1 MKRIVKIHKEGLR
14 LIILALALLVV
25 LIAILSSVVDAL
37 WIKLILYVVSVVF
50 FCFIVRFF
58 RVPHRE
64 FEKNEKAVNAPAD
77 GKIVVMEEIDEDT
90 YFHDK
95 RLQISIFMSP
105 MNVHV
110 NSYPVSGKI
119 VTSDYYPGK
128 HLVAWYPKSS
138 DLNEHTNVVI
148 ENSRGERVLVR
159 QVAGKVARRIV
170 CYAKEG
176 DTVEQGGEIG
186 IIKLGSRV
194 DVLLPLNVSINV
206 EIGESVRSKQTI
218 LAYFD

>member
-1 MKRIVKIHKEGLR
+1 MKRIVRIHREGLR
-14 LIILALALLVV
+14 FIIVMFALLAVV
-25 LIAILSSVVDAL
+25 VALISVHVEQVWIHYILYAIAI
-37 WIKLILYVVSVVF
+37 VF
-50 FCFIVRFF
+50 FYFVVRFF
-58 RVPHRE
+58 RVPNRE
-64 FEKNEKAVNAPAD
+64 IVKNDKAIYAPAD
-77 GKIVVMEEIDEDT
+77 GKIVVMEEIDEDC
-90 YFHDK
+90 YFHDR

-105 MNVHV
+105 LNVHV
-110 NSYPVSGKI
+110 NSYPISGRVVK
-119 VTSDYYPGK
+119 SDFFPGK

-138 DLNEHTNVVI
+138 ELNEHTNVVL
-148 ENSRGERVLVR
+148 ENERKEQLLVR

-176 DTVEQGGEIG
+176 EQVEQGSEIG

-206 EIGESVRSKQTI
+206 ELGESVRSKRTI

>member
-1 MKRIVKIHKEGLR
+1 MKKIFKIHREGLR
-14 LIILALALLVV
+14 LIALVTAVLAVVVALISIHVQ
-25 LIAILSSVVDAL
+25 SV
-37 WIKLILYVVSVVF
+37 WIHYVLYVVSAAF
-50 FCFIVRFF
+50 FYFVVRFF

-64 FEKNEKAVNAPAD
+64 FEKDERAIYAPAD
-77 GKIVVMEEIDEDT
+77 GKIVVMEEIDEDV
-90 YFHDK
+90 YFHEK

-105 MNVHV
+105 LNVHV
-110 NSYPVSGKI
+110 NSYPISGTI
-119 VTSDYYPGK
+119 VKSDYYPGK

-138 DLNEHTNVVI
+138 NLNEHTNVVI
-148 ENSRGERVLVR
+148 ENGRKERVLVR

-176 DTVEQGGEIG
+176 EQVEQGGEIG

-194 DVLLPLNVSINV
+194 DLLLPLNVSINV

>member
-1 MKRIVKIHKEGLR
+1 MKKIVRIHREGLR
-14 LIILALALLVV
+14 FILVMFALLAV
-25 LIAILSSVVDAL
+25 ILS
-37 WIKLILYVVSVVF
+37 LISIHVQQEWVHYVLYAVAAVF
-50 FCFIVRFF
+50 FYFVVRFF
-58 RVPHRE
+58 RVPDRRIVKDDRAI
-64 FEKNEKAVNAPAD
+64 FAPAD
-77 GKIVVMEEIDEDT
+77 GKIVVMEEVDEDQ
-90 YFHDK
+90 YFHEK

-105 MNVHV
+105 LNVHV
-110 NSYPVSGKI
+110 NSYPISGRVVK
-119 VTSDYYPGK
+119 SDYFPGK

-138 DLNEHTNVVI
+138 DLNEHTNVVL
-148 ENSRGERVLVR
+148 ENDRKERVLVR

-176 DTVEQGGEIG
+176 ENVEQGNEIG

-206 EIGESVRSKQTI
+206 ELGESVRSKKTV

>member
-1 MKRIVKIHKEGLR
+1 MKRRVRIHREGLR
-14 LIILALALLVV
+14 FIMVMFALLAVV
-25 LIAILSSVVDAL
+25 VALISIHVEQV
-37 WIKLILYVVSVVF
+37 WIHYILYVVSAVF
-50 FCFIVRFF
+50 FYFVVRFF
-58 RVPHRE
+58 RVPNRE
-64 FEKNEKAVNAPAD
+64 IDMDSRAIFAPAD
-77 GKIVVMEEIDEDT
+77 GKIVVIEEIDEDQ
-90 YFHDK
+90 YFHER

-105 MNVHV
+105 LNVHV
-110 NSYPVSGKI
+110 NSYPISGRVVK
-119 VTSDYYPGK
+119 SDYYPGK

-138 DLNEHTNVVI
+138 DLNEHTCVVL
-148 ENSRGERVLVR
+148 ENDHKEQILVR

-176 DTVEQGGEIG
+176 ETVQQGSEIG

-206 EIGESVRSKQTI
+206 ELGESVRSKETI

>member
-1 MKRIVKIHKEGLR
+1 MKKIVRIHREGLR
-14 LIILALALLVV
+14 LIVVVFALLAVV
-25 LIAILSSVVDAL
+25 IALISLHVHQV
-37 WIKLILYVVSVVF
+37 WIHYVLYVVAALF
-50 FCFIVRFF
+50 FYFVVRFF

-64 FEKNEKAVNAPAD
+64 IVKNDKAIYAPAD
-77 GKIVVMEEIDEDT
+77 GKIVVMEEIDEDC

-105 MNVHV
+105 LNVHV
-110 NSYPVSGKI
+110 NSYPITGTVVK
-119 VTSDYYPGK
+119 SDYYPGK

-138 DLNEHTNVVI
+138 DLNEHTNVVL
-148 ENSRGERVLVR
+148 ENDRKERVLVR

-176 DTVEQGGEIG
+176 ERVEQGGEIG
-186 IIKLGSRV
+186 IIKLSSRV

-206 EIGESVRSKQTI
+206 ELGESVRSKKTI